1 MSTFVKKLYQIS
13 ILEKWIM
20 LQKEEVS
27 CSIVKDKLK
36 QVTKQIINGTK
47 SQSLKAYCLIVKK

>member
-1 MSTFVKKLYQIS
+1 
-13 ILEKWIM
+13 M

-27 CSIVKDKLK
+27 CSIVKNKLK

-47 SQSLKAYCLIVKK
+47 SQSLKAYCLIVKTN